1 MNDRSQEVVDT
12 LGLDGAERR
21 RRRWWPVVAAIAIVA
36 LAAGAYTLR
45 QHRTTAPLFVTDSV
59 RQGPLL
65 VTVTATGTLQPINQV
80 DVGSEVSGIIDRVL
94 VDFNATVKAGQVLA
108 ELDTQQLDA
117 RVASAN
123 AALAVAQASL
133 VQAQATVTETAA
145 KFARSRDLASKNIAS
160 QQSLETDDA
169 AAQRAVAAVAS
180 AKAQVTSAQASLK
193 DAETARSKAAIRS
206 PIDGMVIAREID
218 PGQTVAATFQ
228 TPVLF
233 KVAEDL
239 RRMELHLDIDE
250 SDIGQVHAGQ
260 HAQFRV
266 DAYPGKAFQAEIT
279 SVRFNPRTVN
289 NVVTYE
295 TVLTVANP
303 DLLLRPGMTATAD
316 ILIAQKNDVLLVPN
330 RALRFLPPE
339 QAAEHASAQGPPR
352 VWVDREGVPSPVAVT
367 TGLTNGDVT
376 EIEPGPLAA
385 GARVIVDV
393 VRAERPRTDNGPRPP
408 FG

>member
-1 MNDRSQEVVDT
+1 
-12 LGLDGAERR
+12 
-21 RRRWWPVVAAIAIVA
+21 
-36 LAAGAYTLR
+36 
-45 QHRTTAPLFVTDSV
+45 
-59 RQGPLL
+59 
-65 VTVTATGTLQPINQV
+65 
-80 DVGSEVSGIIDRVL
+80 
-94 VDFNATVKAGQVLA
+94 
-108 ELDTQQLDA
+108 
-117 RVASAN
+117 
-123 AALAVAQASL
+123 
-133 VQAQATVTETAA
+133 
-145 KFARSRDLASKNIAS
+145 
-160 QQSLETDDA
+160 
-169 AAQRAVAAVAS
+169 
-180 AKAQVTSAQASLK
+180 
-193 DAETARSKAAIRS
+193 
-206 PIDGMVIAREID
+206 
-218 PGQTVAATFQ
+218 
-228 TPVLF
+228 
-233 KVAEDL
+233 
-239 RRMELHLDIDE
+239 MELHLDIDE

-352 VWVDREGVPSPVAVT
+352 VWVDRDGVPSPVAVT

-376 EIEPGPLAA
+376 EIEPGPIAA

-393 VRAERPRTDNGPRPP
+393 VRADRPRTDNGPRPP